1 MKTEAEF
8 TAEPD
13 SLEIHHL
20 AVAVDSSPASR
31 RGLELAADVS
41 RRRGAHVTVVHVR
54 HLAAGTGLDFGM
66 AQGEMIV
73 ALDEVESEVRRMA
86 AEVLDGRGIEWDMQ
100 VREGSPGVEV
110 LAAVED
116 LGADMLVVGSNRHS
130 SLHNLVLGSTTAYLT
145 SHSPVPV
152 LVARQ
157 HDNRPSV
164 VQFRARGAGLVE
176 PAIRS

>member
-8 TAEPD
+8 TTEPD

-54 HLAAGTGLDFGM
+54 HLPAGTGLDFGL
-66 AQGEMIV
+66 AQGEMAV
-73 ALDEVESEVRRMA
+73 TLDEVESEVRRLA

-110 LAAVED
+110 L
-116 LGADMLVVGSNRHS
+116 
-130 SLHNLVLGSTTAYLT
+130 GSTTAYLT

-152 LVARQ
+152 LVARHQ
-157 HDNRPSV
+157 DNRPSV
-164 VQFRARGAGLVE
+164 VQFRPRSTGLAE
-176 PAIRS
+176 PAIRR